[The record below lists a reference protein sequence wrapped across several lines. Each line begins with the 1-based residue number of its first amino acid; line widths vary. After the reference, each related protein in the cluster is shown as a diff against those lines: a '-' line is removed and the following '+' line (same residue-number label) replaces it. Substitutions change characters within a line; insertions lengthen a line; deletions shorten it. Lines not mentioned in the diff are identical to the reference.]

1 MEPELETLLN
11 KLRAPFAENLVNW
24 LPKPMLK
31 REEMDKI
38 PKAAC
43 QVCGQYH
50 ARDKVMH
57 LSYVGHAALTDRL
70 LDVDPSWSWEPLAFD
85 DHGLPKLDSDGGMWI
100 RLNILGISRLGYGDS
115 GTKKGPD
122 ATKERIGDALRNAAM
137 RFGCAL
143 EFWHK
148 GDLNLHKSIPEAHD
162 EPPVEQKPKR
172 PISDEGLK
180 SSIEKIKSGEMKK
193 DGFLA
198 RIELNPAQE
207 IDFKKAFA
215 GEEHAD
221 DPM

>member
-11 KLRAPFAENLVNW
+11 KLRAPFSENLVNW

-38 PKAAC
+38 PKVAC

-100 RLNILGISRLGYGDS
+100 RLTILGISRLGYGDS
-115 GTKKGPD
+115 GAKKGPD

-148 GDLNLHKSIPEAHD
+148 GDLNLHKSIPEVHED
-162 EPPVEQKPKR
+162 PPAEQKPKR
-172 PISDEGLK
+172 TISDEGLK
-180 SSIEKIKSGEMKK
+180 SSIEKIKAGEMKK
-193 DGFLA
+193 EGFLA

-207 IDFKKAFA
+207 LDFQKAFS
-215 GEEHAD
+215 EEESQ
-221 DPM
+221 